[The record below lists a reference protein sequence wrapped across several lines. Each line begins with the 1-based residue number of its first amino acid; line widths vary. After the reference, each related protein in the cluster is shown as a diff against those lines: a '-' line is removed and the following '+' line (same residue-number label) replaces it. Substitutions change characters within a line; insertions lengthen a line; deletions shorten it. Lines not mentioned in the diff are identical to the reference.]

1 MAVTKA
7 LSLNEV
13 LFRLLV
19 LDDAPDGAAESHRR
33 LSQFT
38 PRRLA
43 QGIEALEP
51 HKVFPLLAHRLAQTG
66 TSELLPSE
74 LGAELQRSFT
84 EARRLNGMLMLSLA
98 NILRAASALE
108 VQPVLLKGALFA
120 DSYYPDVATRPMGDI
135 DLLAA
140 PNQAARLYEA
150 LARAGFSRSPTHVVQ
165 AHAVAFENTQ
175 GVACDAHAYLEMY
188 PYASWSELAEQVTLR
203 RLRGVKACALKPNV
217 MLAHL
222 IEHMHGHLPELGVAM
237 LWLLDIVF
245 VLRRHRAE
253 ITAAGL
259 RPYLVEP
266 GAFALFLRVLGLL
279 LKLGETLPEGLQ
291 ELAPQ
296 IARVPALTLE
306 ETLRLRR
313 TRPWGLPRPIGFARL
328 VARRVGLRD
337 YPWRALPTAS
347 DLLCLPLDAY
357 RARKIT

>member
-1 MAVTKA
+1 MTKA

-19 LDDAPDGAAESHRR
+19 LDDIPHGADESLRR
-33 LSQFT
+33 LSQFA

-43 QGIEALEP
+43 EGIAALEP
-51 HKVFPLLAHRLAQTG
+51 HKVFPLLAYRLAHIG
-66 TSELLPSE
+66 ADELLPSE
-74 LGAELQRSFT
+74 LRAELQRSLA
-84 EARRLNGMLMLSLA
+84 EAKQLNGMLMLSLA
-98 NILRAASALE
+98 HILRAASALE

-140 PNQAARLYEA
+140 PNQAARLHEA
-150 LARAGFSRSPTHVVQ
+150 LARAGFSRSAAHVVQ
-165 AHAVAFENTQ
+165 AHAVAFENRQ

-188 PYASWSELAEQVTLR
+188 PYARWSELAQQVSLR
-203 RLRGVKACALKPNV
+203 RLRGVKASALKPNV

-222 IEHMHGHLPELGVAM
+222 IEHVHGHLPELGVAL
-237 LWLLDIVF
+237 LWLVDIVF

-253 ITAAGL
+253 LTAAGL

-266 GAFALFLRVLGLL
+266 SAFTLLLRVLGLL
-279 LKLGETLPEGLQ
+279 LKLGEPLPEGLQ
-291 ELAPQ
+291 ELAPK

-306 ETLRLRR
+306 EAVRLRR
-313 TRPWGLPRPIGFARL
+313 TRPWGLPQPIGFARI
-328 VARRVGLRD
+328 VAQRAGLRD
-337 YPWRALPTAS
+337 YPQRALPKAS

-357 RARKIT
+357 RARKRT